1 LRSTHLAIVLAI
13 YAIPAVIFF
22 GATIAVARVGRWNV
36 LLPVDHAAWI
46 LPGIVYALT
55 PLLIYAL
62 EMSAPP
68 KGLFN
73 LIDPVIVAVLCWLV
87 FVGRITLA
95 VKRPEKNRAAAYG
108 TIALNAVIAVGVVL
122 FVPPL
127 PQ

>member
-1 LRSTHLAIVLAI
+1 MRSTQLAILLAI

-22 GATIAVARVGRWNV
+22 GATIALTRVARWNV
-36 LLPVDHAAWI
+36 LLPIDHAAWI

-55 PLLIYAL
+55 PLAIYRL

-73 LIDPVIVAVLCWLV
+73 LVDPVLVALLCWLV
-87 FVGRITLA
+87 FVGRLTLA
-95 VKRPEKNRAAAYG
+95 RRHPERNRTAAY
-108 TIALNAVIAVGVVL
+108 TTVALNTGIAVGVVL
-122 FVPPL
+122 FMPPL

>member
-1 LRSTHLAIVLAI
+1 MRSTQLAILLAI

-22 GATIAVARVGRWNV
+22 GATIAVARVARWNL

-55 PLLIYAL
+55 P
-62 EMSAPP
+62 APP

-73 LIDPVIVAVLCWLV
+73 LIDPVVVALLCWLV
-87 FVGRITLA
+87 FVGRLTLA
-95 VKRPEKNRAAAYG
+95 RRHPEKNRTAAYT
-108 TIALNAVIAVGVVL
+108 TIAVNAAIAVGVVL
-122 FVPPL
+122 FMPPL